1 MEEQPCIPETPS
13 ANDNASAPSSRM
25 DIGGN
30 ETAAHG
36 VESQRMCSDA
46 SPSQDFVSGILK
58 IVPEVDV
65 SSSYKR

>member
-1 MEEQPCIPETPS
+1 MEEQPGIPEISS
-13 ANDNASAPSSRM
+13 ANDNASAPSSSM

-30 ETAAHG
+30 ETTAHG

-65 SSSYKR
+65 S